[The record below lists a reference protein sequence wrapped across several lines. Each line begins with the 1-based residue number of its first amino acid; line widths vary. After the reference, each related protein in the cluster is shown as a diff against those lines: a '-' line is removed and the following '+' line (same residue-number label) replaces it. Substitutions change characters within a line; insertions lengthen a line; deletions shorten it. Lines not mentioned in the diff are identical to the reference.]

1 MRHPPFLIRLC
12 LYGALFVPSL
22 LFAAI
27 IDLPESEATDSSTG
41 FGVISEDNLANN
53 PKAWNRRGLTLFREG
68 RYHDALF
75 AFNQAI
81 LLKEDDPE
89 AWNYKGEALFK
100 LERQEEALAAFKK
113 ALEIRPL
120 LTRALHN
127 KGAVLLDL
135 DRLKEALAVYKLLI
149 QRNASDAVAWKE
161 KAEVLLLLGRDFEA
175 LDAATQALDV
185 RPGFQEAEKLKEKI
199 DLKIQNLRFNL

>member
-1 MRHPPFLIRLC
+1 MFHPPFLIRLC
-12 LYGALFVPSL
+12 LHSAFFVPSL

-27 IDLPESEATDSSTG
+27 ADPPKSEQTDSSTR
-41 FGVISEDNLANN
+41 FRAISEDNLANN
-53 PKAWNRRGLTLFREG
+53 PKAWNRRGTTLFREG
-68 RYHDALF
+68 RYDDALS

-81 LLKEDDPE
+81 LLKEDDAE

-100 LERQEEALAAFKK
+100 LARQEEALAAFKK

-135 DRLKEALAVYKLLI
+135 DRLKEALTVYKLLI
-149 QRNASDAVAWKE
+149 RRNPSDAVAWKQQ
-161 KAEVLLLLGRDFEA
+161 AEVLLLLGRDFEA
-175 LDAATQALDV
+175 LDAVTQALDV